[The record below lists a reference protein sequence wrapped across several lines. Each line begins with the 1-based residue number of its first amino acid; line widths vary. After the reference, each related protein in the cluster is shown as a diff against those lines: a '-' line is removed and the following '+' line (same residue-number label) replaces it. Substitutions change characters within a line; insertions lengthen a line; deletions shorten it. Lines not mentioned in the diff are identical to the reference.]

1 MKDDFVIGIPNA
13 LIRKRDPELLY
24 AYTILKV
31 LRSTDFIYND
41 VKFVDAR
48 TIAVEF
54 YKYDEPGL
62 RAGRKI
68 LQLLEKH
75 KYISKLERG
84 GYAMTFGQFNE
95 ESDFLSV
102 SVGSFRAINDRC
114 QNSKDVWLFYCSLL
128 RGRSG
133 DGFLANNKSQTEIAE
148 LLGISRRTAIRYTQI
163 LQDLGLI
170 YVKNR
175 VMTESG
181 EYQTNIIGAAKDRAA
196 IDKLYPGTKDVRNT
210 RAAQSAAARYN
221 QFVRRGPDKYSEE
234 EVEEIEA
241 ETRKYNRLTKG
252 KKLDT
257 SVFEAAEPEPDQA
270 NEAGVSEPEPIKE
283 EDPFATYWR
292 GREKRLAKL
301 KSEEPEEPTTEFDW
315 SKRRDDGQGLTQEE
329 LDDIFEE
336 ESVAKP
342 SGDSK
347 PEPKPAPKIEIK
359 PGPLIPYVDPDDP
372 TGRVQMLP
380 QSCLPRSHPD
390 WAPDDEYFLAIAEAQ
405 ANGYFDEEK
414 DAREYDNDPW
424 VKDFEDD
431 TPPAV
436 RALLDKAC
444 NTSAIDPPK
453 EPSDFIKNT
462 PFPEDVERG
471 PKESDPYV
479 DVYVAE

>member
-1 MKDDFVIGIPNA
+1 MKDDLVIGIPRKI
-13 LIRKRDPELLY
+13 IRGNDPELLF
-24 AYTILKV
+24 AYTVVKISDGLNFNYSDEV
-31 LRSTDFIYND
+31 LTNASR
-41 VKFVDAR
+41 
-48 TIAVEF
+48 IAF
-54 YKYDEPGL
+54 LLDDNSRRGL
-62 RAGRKI
+62 ETAGKMLHL
-68 LQLLEKH
+68 LQKH
-75 KYISKLERG
+75 EYISSYGKG
-84 GYAMTFGQFNE
+84 SYIVSYGQFNE
-95 ESDFLSV
+95 EKDFLSV
-102 SVGSFRAINDRC
+102 TIGSFKKIREGCSNYKSVWAFYCTLLDRRTMDNYMV
-114 QNSKDVWLFYCSLL
+114 NSK
-128 RGRSG
+128 
-133 DGFLANNKSQTEIAE
+133 SQLELAE
-148 LLGISRRTAIRYTQI
+148 LSGLARSTVVRYMKI

-196 IDKLYPGTKDVRNT
+196 IDRLYPGTKDVRNT

-221 QFVRRGPDKYSEE
+221 QFVKRGPDKYSEE

-257 SVFEAAEPEPDQA
+257 SVFEAAEPESDQA
-270 NEAGVSEPEPIKE
+270 NEAEVSEPEPIKE

-301 KSEEPEEPTTEFDW
+301 KAEEPEEPTAEFDW
-315 SKRRDDGQGLTQEE
+315 SKRRDDGSGLTQEE
-329 LDDIFEE
+329 LDDIFAEE
-336 ESVAKP
+336 PVAKP

-347 PEPKPAPKIEIK
+347 PEPKSAPKIEIK

-372 TGRVQMLP
+372 TGKVQMLP

-462 PFPEDVERG
+462 PFPEDVKRG
-471 PKESDPYV
+471 PEESDPYV

>member
-1 MKDDFVIGIPNA
+1 MKDHLPMGIPRK
-13 LIRKRDPELLY
+13 LIDGKHADLLY
-24 AYTILKV
+24 AYTCIKALEGQNFAVNDIKFIDASVIAFEYFALDRNGQRSAKKMLELLCRNKYVSKYDSYGYTVSYGQLSEEANFLTVTIGDFNKV
-31 LRSTDFIYND
+31 RRGCNSPKDLWSFYCFIMG
-41 VKFVDAR
+41 AR
-48 TIAVEF
+48 T
-54 YKYDEPGL
+54 
-62 RAGRKI
+62 
-68 LQLLEKH
+68 
-75 KYISKLERG
+75 
-84 GYAMTFGQFNE
+84 
-95 ESDFLSV
+95 SDDFMAC
-102 SVGSFRAINDRC
+102 R
-114 QNSKDVWLFYCSLL
+114 
-128 RGRSG
+128 
-133 DGFLANNKSQTEIAE
+133 KSQAE
-148 LLGISRRTAIRYTQI
+148 LARESGLSRGTIIKYMKI

-221 QFVRRGPDKYSEE
+221 QFVKRGPDKYSEE

-241 ETRKYNRLTKG
+241 ETKKYNRLTKG

-257 SVFEAAEPEPDQA
+257 SVFEAAEPESDQA
-270 NEAGVSEPEPIKE
+270 NEAGASEPEPIKE

-301 KSEEPEEPTTEFDW
+301 KAEEPDEPVAEYDW

-329 LDDIFEE
+329 LDDIFAEE
-336 ESVAKP
+336 PVAKP

-347 PEPKPAPKIEIK
+347 PEPKSAPKIEIK
-359 PGPLIPYVDPDDP
+359 PGPLIPYVDSDDP
-372 TGRVQMLP
+372 TGKVQMLP

-405 ANGYFDEEK
+405 ANGYFDDEK

-462 PFPEDVERG
+462 PFPEDVKRG
-471 PKESDPYV
+471 PEESDPYV
-479 DVYVAE
+479 DVYAAE